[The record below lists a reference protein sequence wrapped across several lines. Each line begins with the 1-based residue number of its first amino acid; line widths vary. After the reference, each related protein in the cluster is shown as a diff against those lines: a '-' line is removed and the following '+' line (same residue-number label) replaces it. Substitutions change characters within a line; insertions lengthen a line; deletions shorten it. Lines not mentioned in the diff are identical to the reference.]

1 MKDEIF
7 KEPIKKQF
15 EFDAS
20 VASVFDDM
28 IGRSV
33 PFYEASTRLS
43 SELLARILPQKAC
56 VIDLGCSTATALL
69 ALFALRP
76 DLRLCGI
83 DSSEA
88 MIQNARAKAAAFGA
102 KLELS
107 VSDVLDASLA
117 DCDAVI
123 LNYTLQFIRPPRR
136 AALVSK
142 IYDGLRK
149 GGVLIFSEK
158 IVYEEPALARQM
170 IEIYEDYKR
179 AQGYSRYEIA
189 QKREALENVL
199 VPYTEAENRALALSV
214 GFKRVESIFKWAN
227 FMSFAAFK

>member
-43 SELLARILPQKAC
+43 NELLARILPQNAR

-107 VSDVLDASLA
+107 VSDVLDASFA

-142 IYDGLRK
+142 IYDGLRE

-199 VPYTEAENRALALSV
+199 VPYTEAENRALALSA